1 MTEKIVYARTDGGER
16 GRSSSSSRRS
26 TRDDD
31 AVTR

>member
-16 GRSSSSSRRS
+16 ERSSSSRRS